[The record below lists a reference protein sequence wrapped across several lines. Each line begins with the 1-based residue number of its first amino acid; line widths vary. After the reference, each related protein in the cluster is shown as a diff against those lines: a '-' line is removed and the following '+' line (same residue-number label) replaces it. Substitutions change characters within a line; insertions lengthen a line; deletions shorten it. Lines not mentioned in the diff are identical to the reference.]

1 MSLLDTI
8 KADSSAALKAGDRER
23 LAALRVASSELQKA
37 AKDGRADQ
45 AAEVRVLERERKQR
59 MEAAE
64 ANRTAGREDV
74 AASEERKAEV
84 IAGYLPAQLS
94 DEELSAIVGD
104 AVAESGATSPGEMG
118 KVMPLAMAKVGG
130 RAEGRRVSA
139 LVKEKLTP

>member
-1 MSLLDTI
+1 MLDTI

-37 AKDGRADQ
+37 AKDGRSDQ

-84 IAGYLPAQLS
+84 IAGYLPTQLS
-94 DEELSAIVGD
+94 DDELQALVGD
-104 AVAESGATSPGEMG
+104 AVAESGASSPAEMG
-118 KVMPLAMAKVGG
+118 KVMPLAMAKVDG

-139 LVKEKLTP
+139 LVKEKLTS

>member
-1 MSLLDTI
+1 LLETI
-8 KADSSAALKAGDRER
+8 KADSSTALKAGDRER

-37 AKDGRADQ
+37 AKDGRSDQ

-84 IAGYLPAQLS
+84 IAGYLPTPLS
-94 DEELSAIVGD
+94 DDELGAIVGD
-104 AVAESGATSPGEMG
+104 AVAESGASSPAEMG
-118 KVMPLAMAKVGG
+118 KVMPLVMAKVDG
-130 RAEGRRVSA
+130 RADGRRVSA
-139 LVKEKLTP
+139 LVKEKLTA

>member
-1 MSLLDTI
+1 MLDTI

-94 DEELSAIVGD
+94 DDELAALVGD
-104 AVAESGATSPGEMG
+104 AVAESGATSPAEMG

>member
-1 MSLLDTI
+1 MLDII

-37 AKDGRADQ
+37 AKDGRSDQ

-84 IAGYLPAQLS
+84 IAGYLPTQLS
-94 DEELSAIVGD
+94 DDELQALVGD
-104 AVAESGATSPGEMG
+104 AVAESGASSPAEMG
-118 KVMPLAMAKVGG
+118 KVMPLAMAKVDG